1 MRLGTI
7 KAVSTE
13 QVACFVAIF
22 LMLASYLL
30 CLHAEPRSSGAF
42 NRKLFGKKDASSWNG
57 YKLKVSFSTVFG
69 AWYALKLLAR
79 HSIVL
84 VMLCLQDVACLCA
97 ARTPLDCVG
106 YVVSLCGILSYY
118 CAALFHERAAFL
130 FSD

>member
-1 MRLGTI
+1 
-7 KAVSTE
+7 
-13 QVACFVAIF
+13 
-22 LMLASYLL
+22 MLASYLL

-84 VMLCLQDVACLCA
+84 VMLCL
-97 ARTPLDCVG
+97 CVV
-106 YVVSLCGILSYY
+106 YFLITAQHFFMNVLPFYFLTEILKASLCSNQT
-118 CAALFHERAAFL
+118 
-130 FSD
+130 